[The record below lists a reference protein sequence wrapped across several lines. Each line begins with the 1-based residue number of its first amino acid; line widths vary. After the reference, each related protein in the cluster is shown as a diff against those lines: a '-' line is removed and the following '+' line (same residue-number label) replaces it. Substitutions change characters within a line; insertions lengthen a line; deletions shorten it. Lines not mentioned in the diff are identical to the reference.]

1 MEIVKIIIFLPGY
14 IMLAFIYFFPT
25 EWGKNKSTTKG
36 ARMWQY
42 KSYFAPIISLLFYA
56 LLVLFL
62 MVVRPKIAAITEAV
76 EVQQSTAASAPETSP
91 MKLDTEIKS
100 GVMGGK
106 TETKNSTATVTI
118 TVDEET
124 ASENPKPPTEVN
136 SLVESE
142 EPDKPTSSQSKI
154 DAKSMWELEEA
165 VQYHGHNPEIR
176 KRLGLPPKEIGPK
189 K

>member
-14 IMLAFIYFFPT
+14 ITLAFIYFFPT

-36 ARMWQY
+36 SRMWQY
-42 KSYFAPIISLLFYA
+42 KSYFAPIISILFYA
-56 LLVLFL
+56 LLVSFL
-62 MVVRPKIAAITEAV
+62 MVVRPKIAAITEAI
-76 EVQQSTAASAPETSP
+76 EVQQSTAASAPETIP
-91 MKLDTEIKS
+91 MNLETEIKS
-100 GVMGGK
+100 GVMSG
-106 TETKNSTATVTI
+106 ETKNSTAP
-118 TVDEET
+118 VDEET
-124 ASENPKPPTEVN
+124 ASENPKYPTEAN

-142 EPDKPTSSQSKI
+142 ESDKPISSQSKI

-165 VQYHGHNPEIR
+165 VQYHGHNPETR